1 MTVQSLLVGSD
12 PSVSGD
18 LRLLRDKAA
27 LADPLLVEQAKR
39 RRVETASPDLEL

>member
-27 LADPLLVEQAKR
+27 LADPLLAEQAKR